1 MKHLILGG
9 DGFVG
14 RHLAAELLRLGQEV
28 IVADIA
34 RSQLEI
40 YDNARFI
47 RLDITD
53 RSSFAALPIAPDDV
67 VYNTAARMLSP
78 IMVRA
83 ARRDFFWPVN
93 YDGVENILAHMEA
106 NGCRRFV
113 HFTTDMVYGHVTSVP
128 QAEDAPTAPL
138 GEYGLSKLETEK
150 LCRRYRDRGMTI
162 SVFRPRLIIGPGR
175 LGILA
180 TLFKLIDAHLP
191 VPMIGSGRNQ
201 YQFVSVYDCASAA
214 VAAWKAGLP
223 NAEYNLGS
231 DDPPTVRELLTRLI
245 REAGSRSLLLP
256 TPASL
261 VKAALTALDLI
272 NLPLM
277 DPEQYLIADEVCILD
292 TSRAKRELGW
302 QPRYGDEDMLLAA
315 YREYRMGKT
324 LGAGHADSAIGDTN
338 VAANLPRERR

>member
-1 MKHLILGG
+1 MKHVIIGG

-14 RHLAAELLRLGQEV
+14 RHLAADLLRLGQEV
-28 IVADIA
+28 VVADII
-34 RSQLEI
+34 RSPLEI
-40 YDNARFI
+40 YDEVRFI
-47 RLDITD
+47 RLDITE
-53 RSSFAALPIAPDDV
+53 RSSFAALPVAPDDV

-83 ARRDFFWPVN
+83 ARRNFFWPVN

-106 NGCRRFV
+106 NGCHRLV
-113 HFTTDMVYGHVTSVP
+113 HFTTDMVYGHATSVP

-138 GEYGLSKLETEK
+138 GEYGLSKLETEN
-150 LCRRYRDRGMTI
+150 LCRRYRERGMKI

-180 TLFKLIDAHLP
+180 KLFWLIDANLP

-201 YQFVSVYDCASAA
+201 YQFISVYDCASAA
-214 VAAWKAGLP
+214 LAAWKSGVP
-223 NAEYNLGS
+223 NSEYNLGS
-231 DDPPTVRELLTRLI
+231 DDPPAVRELLTRLI
-245 REAGSRSLLLP
+245 REANSRSFLLP
-256 TPASL
+256 TPAWL
-261 VKAALTALDLI
+261 VKSVLTALDLI

-302 QPRYGDEDMLLAA
+302 QPRHSDEDMLLAA
-315 YREYRMGKT
+315 YREYRMAKRR
-324 LGAGHADSAIGDTN
+324 AASGHGGTVPAH
-338 VAANLPRERR
+338 LPRERR

>member
-14 RHLAAELLRLGQEV
+14 RHLAADLLRLGQEV
-28 IVADIA
+28 VVADIV
-34 RSQLEI
+34 RSPLKI
-40 YDNARFI
+40 YDDARFI
-47 RLDITD
+47 FLDITD
-53 RSSFAALPIAPDDV
+53 RANLAALPVAPDDV

-78 IMVRA
+78 IMVRS

-93 YDGVENILAHMEA
+93 YHGVENILAHMAE
-106 NGCRRFV
+106 NGCSRLV
-113 HFTTDMVYGHVTSVP
+113 HFTTDMVYGHATSVP
-128 QAEDAPTAPL
+128 QAEDAPTVPL

-150 LCRRYRDRGMTI
+150 LCRRYRECGMTI

-180 TLFKLIDAHLP
+180 RLFWLIDANLP

-201 YQFVSVYDCASAA
+201 YQFISVYDCASAA
-214 VAAWKAGLP
+214 VAAWKAGTP

-261 VKAALTALDLI
+261 VKMVLNALDLI

-292 TSRAKRELGW
+292 TSRAKRDLGW
-302 QPRYGDEDMLLAA
+302 QPRHSDEDMLLAA
-315 YREYRMGKT
+315 YREYRMAKSRAAGP
-324 LGAGHADSAIGDTN
+324 AGHAVGSAA
-338 VAANLPRERR
+338 VAHLPRERR